1 MLTTPLVKL
10 GPVLGLLVQLPGLLL
25 GQRLRE

>member
-1 MLTTPLVKL
+1 MPATPLVKL
-10 GPVLGLLVQLPGLLL
+10 GPVLGLLVQLPGLL